1 MRRLAAILLTI
12 CLCGSLVGC
21 FAIVQERPYRFRQ
34 SVDQISTI
42 EIAEVLSNE
51 DYSSRPETKTIT
63 VINENQYS
71 EIIESIS
78 NAKGNYVLEGA
89 VYALGKY
96 VLCITYKNGAVE
108 IIGEW
113 SYRLITPEGQVNCGC
128 YWFDSEQFHSI
139 ISGYIPDGFKTGDGL
154 CEP

>member
-1 MRRLAAILLTI
+1 MRRFAAMLLAM

-21 FAIVQERPYRFRQ
+21 FAIVQKRPYCFSQ

-42 EIAEVLSNE
+42 EIAEVLSDE
-51 DYSSRPETKTIT
+51 DYSSRPETKTII
-63 VINENQYS
+63 VISENKYS

-78 NAKGNYVLEGA
+78 KTEGNYVLEGA

-113 SYRLITPEGQVNCGC
+113 SYRLITPEGNVDWGC

-139 ISGYIPDGFKTGDGL
+139 ISGYKTGDGSL
-154 CEP
+154 S